1 MEVIGPTI
9 GAEPVLGKVAF
20 SYEPGNIKLL
30 LSLAD
35 LREEVTKAA
44 PEKMRKHRRK
54 KVKGRNERPQA
65 L

>member
-1 MEVIGPTI
+1 MEAIGPTI

-20 SYEPGNIKLL
+20 SYEPVNIKLL
-30 LSLAD
+30 PSLAD
-35 LREEVTKAA
+35 LREETIKAA
-44 PEKMRKHRRK
+44 PDKLRKNRRK

>member
-1 MEVIGPTI
+1 MEAIGPTI
-9 GAEPVLGKVAF
+9 GAEPVVGKVAF
-20 SYEPGNIKLL
+20 SYEPENIKLL

-35 LREEVTKAA
+35 LTEEAIKAA

-54 KVKGRNERPQA
+54 TVKGRNERPQA

>member
-1 MEVIGPTI
+1 MEAIGPTI

-20 SYEPGNIKLL
+20 SYEPINIKLL

-35 LREEVTKAA
+35 LTKETIKAA
-44 PEKMRKHRRK
+44 PEKMCKRRRK